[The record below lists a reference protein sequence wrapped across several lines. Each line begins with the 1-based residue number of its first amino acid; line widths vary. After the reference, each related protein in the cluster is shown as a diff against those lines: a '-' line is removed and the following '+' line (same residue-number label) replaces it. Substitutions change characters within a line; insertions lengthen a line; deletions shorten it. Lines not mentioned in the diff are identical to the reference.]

1 MNQVEDWLQRA
12 KEFVKAISLLIKKP
26 YGASDEKSKTNK

>member
-1 MNQVEDWLQRA
+1 MNQVEDWLERVKQ
-12 KEFVKAISLLIKKP
+12 FVKAISLLIKKP